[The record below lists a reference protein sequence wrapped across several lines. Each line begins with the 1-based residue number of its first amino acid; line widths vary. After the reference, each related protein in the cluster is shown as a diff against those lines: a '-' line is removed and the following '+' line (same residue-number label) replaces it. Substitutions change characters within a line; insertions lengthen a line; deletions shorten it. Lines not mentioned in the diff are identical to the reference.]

1 MTEKEEQEEQK
12 KTKGKRPLSK
22 KKKTMRILSDIVI
35 GILLC
40 VMVFSGYKVGK
51 ALSNY
56 HHNRVMQDKVA
67 DIYYGSA
74 QSSTAADGEEA
85 SAAPEQESQEAS
97 VPEGKEKQEA
107 SESSKSSGPSAQ
119 LKALMDANP
128 DTFGWIRMDGTPID
142 YVVVQGEDNNQYLH
156 ADFFNQ
162 YNFAGTVFL
171 DAGVD
176 QTASLQNYIIYGHR
190 MQDGSMFG
198 TLGKMLDQDYFRQH
212 PEFHLSL
219 KDGEYTAKIFAV
231 VQTTTD
237 YDWWITGF
245 GSQEARDQYVQHA
258 IDSSYFDC
266 GVTVGKEDQIVTLST
281 CDYVLDD
288 WKGRLLVMAKLVKD

>member
-1 MTEKEEQEEQK
+1 MTEEKDK
-12 KTKGKRPLSK
+12 KDRKASKGKR
-22 KKKTMRILSDIVI
+22 KTGRILSDILI

-40 VMVFSGYKVGK
+40 VMAFSGYKVAK
-51 ALSNY
+51 ALINY
-56 HHNRVMQDKVA
+56 HHNQVIQDKVS

-74 QSSTAADGEEA
+74 EYSATANQEEA
-85 SAAPEQESQEAS
+85 SAAGQEDSQESSAQAS
-97 VPEGKEKQEA
+97 VPAKKHDTEA
-107 SESSKSSGPSAQ
+107 KTSGPSAQ
-119 LKALMDANP
+119 LKALIDVNP

-142 YVVVQGEDNNQYLH
+142 YVVVQGSDNDQYLH
-156 ADFFNQ
+156 ADFYNQ

-176 QTASLQNYIIYGHR
+176 QTAPLQNYIIYGHR

-198 TLGKMLDQDYFRQH
+198 TLGKMLDQDYFKQH

-266 GVTVGKEDQIVTLST
+266 GVFVGPKDQIVTLST